1 MQRKTLASLI
11 TAAACAVLA
20 FTASTARAQNSDPSG
35 TWTWSQPARN
45 GGTPRVSTLKLKLD
59 GDKLTGTVS
68 MPGRG
73 GGAAPA
79 PAKIEDGK
87 VKGDQVSFTVTREF
101 NNNKIVSKYSG
112 KLSGDTI
119 KGKVET
125 ERNGEAGPSRDW
137 EAKRSTDTTSK

>member
-11 TAAACAVLA
+11 TAAACVLLA
-20 FTASTARAQNSDPSG
+20 FTASTARAQSSDPTG

-45 GGTPRVSTLKLKLD
+45 GGNPRVSTLKLKLE
-59 GDKLTGTVS
+59 GDKLTGTLS

-73 GGAAPA
+73 GGPAAA
-79 PAKIEDGK
+79 TKIEDGK

-101 NNNKIVSKYSG
+101 NNNKIVSKYTG

-125 ERNGEAGPSRDW
+125 ERNGESGPSRDW
-137 EAKRSTDTTSK
+137 EAKRSTDTTK